1 MTVLLIG
8 VFTAAAAW
16 LLRPRGADLLRRYV
30 RPRGR
35 TDGRTTRGRI
45 GRRRTSARAAD
56 RRGGREPVAV
66 ADLMD
71 ELSSMLRAGAAS
83 GDVFAQLAAVHA
95 DDEQTEFT
103 RAVAG
108 RVDLGDT
115 VSQAIRASM
124 SVLAENDR
132 RAATGLAAG
141 WQLAAE
147 CGVPLAGCIGRYAE
161 SVRSDADA
169 RRAREAAMAGP
180 RSTVTVLTWLPI
192 GGVAW
197 AYCWERGRWRRSPA
211 RRPAGCVCWP
221 ASDCCWWAGGG
232 WRSCWPGPVGPEG
245 RHDGTAGNRGGRL
258 RGGIAGAVDGTAPI
272 APALGPSRRDESA
285 AAEALAPAAAGA
297 SADGKSVEPAL
308 VLDLVAV
315 ALEGGLDPRSA
326 ITAASRSLGR
336 RIDPAGDIDEAVNS
350 IESAAGPGADEIATE
365 LRAALSFSAAT
376 GAPTAELLRSRADDL
391 RRRQMRRA
399 EEAAGR
405 LGVRIVLP
413 LGTCI
418 LPAFIALGVMPVV
431 LSLVEQFAGIY

>member
-192 GGVAW
+192 GGV
-197 AYCWERGRWRRSPA
+197 GLGILLGA
-211 RRPAGCVCWP
+211 RP
-221 ASDCCWWAGGG
+221 
-232 WRSCWPGPVGPEG
+232 
-245 RHDGTAGNRGGRL
+245 L
-258 RGGIAGAVDGTAPI
+258 
-272 APALGPSRRDESA
+272 A
-285 AAEALAPAAAGA
+285 AFTG
-297 SADGKSVEPAL
+297 
-308 VLDLVAV
+308 
-315 ALEGGLDPRSA
+315 
-326 ITAASRSLGR
+326 
-336 RIDPAGDIDEAVNS
+336 
-350 IESAAGPGADEIATE
+350 SAAGWVC
-365 LRAALSFSAAT
+365 
-376 GAPTAELLRSRADDL
+376 LLAGVGL
-391 RRRQMRRA
+391 LLVGRRWMAILLAR
-399 EEAAGR
+399 AGR
-405 LGVRIVLP
+405 SG
-413 LGTCI
+413 GK
-418 LPAFIALGVMPVV
+418 A
-431 LSLVEQFAGIY
+431 

>member
-1 MTVLLIG
+1 MGLLGIGAAVCAAVLL
-8 VFTAAAAW
+8 VPWTA
-16 LLRPRGADLLRRYV
+16 RRRLRR
-30 RPRGR
+30 
-35 TDGRTTRGRI
+35 
-45 GRRRTSARAAD
+45 
-56 RRGGREPVAV
+56 
-66 ADLMD
+66 L
-71 ELSSMLRAGAAS
+71 
-83 GDVFAQLAAVHA
+83 
-95 DDEQTEFT
+95 
-103 RAVAG
+103 
-108 RVDLGDT
+108 
-115 VSQAIRASM
+115 
-124 SVLAENDR
+124 
-132 RAATGLAAG
+132 
-141 WQLAAE
+141 
-147 CGVPLAGCIGRYAE
+147 
-161 SVRSDADA
+161 
-169 RRAREAAMAGP
+169 
-180 RSTVTVLTWLPI
+180 
-192 GGVAW
+192 
-197 AYCWERGRWRRSPA
+197 
-211 RRPAGCVCWP
+211 
-221 ASDCCWWAGGG
+221 
-232 WRSCWPGPVGPEG
+232 
-245 RHDGTAGNRGGRL
+245 
-258 RGGIAGAVDGTAPI
+258 
-272 APALGPSRRDESA
+272 LGPSRRDESA